1 MNTFFDRNRIAGF
14 IIYPLG
20 DLIAQIILGEVHVLR
35 VFTMALAGGLIYA
48 FEIPLW
54 FGWINR
60 TFNHW
65 FPRTLAAIVYFN
77 PLWIMRHILLIRASI
92 NPNVLTSGSLFIAV
106 LQTSWNS
113 ALTSF
118 TGAILISFVGNY
130 IIQNMIRLER
140 RFIASSI
147 FSGLMAIYYAI
158 SESFFKG

>member
-35 VFTMALAGGLIYA
+35 IFTISLAGGLLYA
-48 FEIPLW
+48 LEIPLW

-92 NPNVLTSGSLFIAV
+92 NPNALTSGSLFIAV

-158 SESFFKG
+158 SESFFK